1 MRLGYDDERNKI
13 MNARLIKLWQDLQGS
28 YYFIPGVMAIGSII
42 LALVTAH
49 IDRIY
54 DYGFFRDLGWFYSN
68 SPESARVILSTIA
81 GSMITVAGVTF
92 SMTMVAVSS
101 AAAQYGPRLI
111 GNFMRDRANQFTLGT
126 FTSTFVY
133 CLLILRVTRTGD
145 TGGGEDA
152 LADLVPNFSL
162 LVAFAMTL
170 GSVAVLIYFVHHIP
184 ETLNVGNITS
194 RVGRKLRKDITEL
207 FPNDMG
213 LSNAQESTDEA
224 DYDIEKS
231 ISIDANAEGYL
242 QALDNDAVLKFAVK
256 HGAVV
261 KLQYR
266 PGDFVVKGN
275 VLLNVWARDGL
286 GDEARDDFRGC
297 FAMGRERTAYQNTLF
312 LADELVEILGRALSP
327 GINDPFTAIN
337 CMNWYHSA
345 VNAMC
350 AGRSPSPYRFDE
362 KDNLRVIAHPTK
374 FERLAEILF
383 GQSRPYVAADRNAA
397 LHMMK
402 IITECAA
409 EAQSPSQKDILI
421 RHLEALYQSAMQALK
436 MSVDREEIENRF
448 SEAKKMLAD
457 KKYYLDRRNNQSWIG
472 GRA

>member
-1 MRLGYDDERNKI
+1 

-28 YYFIPGVMAIGSII
+28 YYFIPGVMAVGSII

-49 IDRIY
+49 IDRTY

-133 CLLILRVTRTGD
+133 CLIILRVARTGD

-152 LADLVPNFSL
+152 LTDLVPNFSL
-162 LVAFAMTL
+162 LVALAMTL

-207 FPNDMG
+207 FPSEMG
-213 LSNAQESTDEA
+213 MGNLQKSPKEA
-224 DYDIEKS
+224 DYDIQKS
-231 ISIDANAEGYL
+231 VGVNAEAEGYL
-242 QALDNDAVLKFAVK
+242 QAIDNDALMKFAMK
-256 HGAVV
+256 HNAVV

-266 PGDFVVKGN
+266 PGDFIVKEN
-275 VLLNVWARDGL
+275 VLLNVWARGPL
-286 GDEARDDFRGC
+286 SKEAYDDFRGC
-297 FAMGRERTAYQNTLF
+297 FAMGRERTAYQNTMF

-337 CMNWYHSA
+337 CMNWFHSA

-350 AGRSPSPYRFDE
+350 KGTLPSPYRFDE
-362 KDNLRVIAHPTK
+362 EDNLRVVAHPIT
-374 FERLAEILF
+374 FERLAEVIF
-383 GQSRPYVAADRNAA
+383 GQSRPYVAADRNAT
-397 LHMMK
+397 LHMMT
-402 IITECAA
+402 ILTECAA
-409 EAQSPSQKDILI
+409 EAKTPLQKEILV
-421 RHLEALYQSAMQALK
+421 RHLEALKQSALEVLS
-436 MSVDREEIENRF
+436 MSVDKKEIETRYA
-448 SEAKKMLAD
+448 EALKILAD
-457 KKYYLDRRNNQSWIG
+457 KNYYLDRRNNQSWIG